1 MDETMKTEETTKATG
16 TASKLENVLKGGLE
30 EAQKRFQGLEAEAQ
44 KRFQGLEAE
53 AQKRI
58 KGLETEAG
66 KVVQGLKTRGQES
79 RKELET
85 LLGKL
90 DKLEPKELLAH
101 PRVKE
106 LSRKVDQAGTELR
119 KRFGGLKSGVVES
132 VGVASQSQVKQIH
145 REISK
150 LSKKLDEVVGSAS
163 AAVANGAAHVTG
175 KKNAA
180 KSSAPRV

>member
-1 MDETMKTEETTKATG
+1 MDETTKTEETRTG
-16 TASKLENVLKGGLE
+16 TAAKLENVLKGGLE
-30 EAQKRFQGLEAEAQ
+30 EAQKRFQGLEVEA
-44 KRFQGLEAE
+44 KTRFQGLEAE

-58 KGLETEAG
+58 KGLEVEAE
-66 KVVQGLKTRGQES
+66 KVVQGLKARGQES

-85 LLGKL
+85 LLAKV

-106 LSRKVDQAGTELR
+106 LSRKVDQASTELR
-119 KRFGGLKSGVVES
+119 KRFGGLKNGMVES

-150 LSKKLDEVVGSAS
+150 LSKKLDEVVGGAT

-175 KKNAA
+175 KKNSA

>member
-1 MDETMKTEETTKATG
+1 MAEETTKAG
-16 TASKLENVLKGGLE
+16 AASKLESVLKGGLE

-44 KRFQGLEAE
+44 KRIKGLEAE
-53 AQKRI
+53 AN
-58 KGLETEAG
+58 
-66 KVVQGLKTRGQES
+66 KVVQGLKARGQES
-79 RKELET
+79 RKALEAQ
-85 LLGKL
+85 LGKL

-119 KRFGGLKSGVVES
+119 KRVGGLKNGVVES
-132 VGVASQSQVKQIH
+132 VGVASQSQVKQIQ

-175 KKNAA
+175 KKGAN
-180 KSSAPRV
+180 KSAAPRV

>member
-1 MDETMKTEETTKATG
+1 MEETTKTEETTQAT
-16 TASKLENVLKGGLE
+16 TASKLETALKGGFE

-44 KRFQGLEAE
+44 KRFKGLEAE
-53 AQKRI
+53 AS
-58 KGLETEAG
+58 
-66 KVVQGLKTRGQES
+66 KVVQGLKVRGQES
-79 RKELET
+79 RKEVEA

-90 DKLEPKELLAH
+90 DKLEPKELMAH

-106 LSRKVDQAGTELR
+106 LSRKVDQTGTELR
-119 KRFGGLKSGVVES
+119 KRFTGLKNGVVES

-175 KKNAA
+175 KKGAS
-180 KSSAPRV
+180 KSAAPRV